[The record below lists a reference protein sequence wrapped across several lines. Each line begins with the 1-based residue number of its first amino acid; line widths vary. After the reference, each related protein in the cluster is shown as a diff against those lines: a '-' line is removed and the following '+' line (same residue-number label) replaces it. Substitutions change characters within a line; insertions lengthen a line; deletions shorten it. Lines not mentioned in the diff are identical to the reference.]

1 MRILEAPFE
10 FILLPSDKVIGSSR
24 RFLPLRNI
32 IERLK
37 EKKVQQH
44 TRRKSC
50 YSDIWGNQ
58 SRKELNFLN
67 MPGSIAHHRKQA
79 GAAEFALHSFSEM
92 FKKQR
97 RHQTRKATE
106 LRT

>member
-67 MPGSIAHHRKQA
+67 MPGSIAQHRK
-79 GAAEFALHSFSEM
+79 
-92 FKKQR
+92 
-97 RHQTRKATE
+97 
-106 LRT
+106 